1 MREEKNKVFKKVP
14 KKYQPKGLTILYEDV
29 DILVINKDNGVL
41 TIGTDSQR
49 ERTAYV
55 ALTDYVKK
63 GNPRSKARIF
73 IVHRLD
79 RDTSGVL
86 VFAKS
91 EEAKIYLQENWAE
104 FSKTYYAV
112 AHGTFKDK
120 AGEISS
126 YLIENNQYRV
136 FSTQDPDKGK
146 FAKTGYKVIK
156 ESTEFSLLEIELFT
170 GRKNQIRV
178 HLAEAGHPVAG
189 DRIYGRKDNRAKR
202 LALHAG
208 SLTINHPFSKKP
220 MTFTAEPPVGFK
232 NLVKNRQGSDE
243 NNESDR
249 S

>member
-1 MREEKNKVFKKVP
+1 MREENNKAFKKVP

-49 ERTAYV
+49 ERTAYFV
-55 ALTDYVKK
+55 LTDYVKK

-91 EEAKIYLQENWAE
+91 EEVKNYLQENWAD

-112 AHGTFKDK
+112 AHGIFKEK
-120 AGEISS
+120 EGEISS

-136 FSTQDPDKGK
+136 FSTQDSEKGK

-156 ESTEFSLLEIELFT
+156 ESADFSLLEIELFT

-178 HLAEAGHPVAG
+178 HLAEAGHPIAG
-189 DRIYGRKDNRAKR
+189 DRIYGFKDKHAKR

-208 SLTINHPFSKKP
+208 SLTINHPYSKKP
-220 MTFTAEPPVGFK
+220 MTFTAEAPLGFK
-232 NLVKNRQGSDE
+232 NLVKNRQEPDGNTS
-243 NNESDR
+243 NKNA
-249 S
+249 